1 MLSLFPQLL
10 DFQFFGPL
18 FLRLIL
24 GAIFIV
30 HGYPKLFK
38 NFGGT
43 AKFFESLG
51 IKPGKLWALVVGLT
65 EFVGGIFLIA
75 GFLVQLV
82 ALAAVI
88 DMAVA
93 IWKVKWSHG
102 FKDGYEF
109 ELTLLVIAL
118 SLLVL
123 GSGAYAIDLPL

>member
-1 MLSLFPQLL
+1 MLSIFPQLL
-10 DFQFFGPL
+10 DLQFFGPL

-38 NFGGT
+38 NFAGT
-43 AKFFESLG
+43 VQFFESIG
-51 IKPGKLWALVVGLT
+51 IRPAKFWVVAVGLT

-82 ALAAVI
+82 ALAAIV

-93 IWKVKWSHG
+93 IWKVGRKRG
-102 FKDGYEF
+102 FVGGYEF
-109 ELTLLVIAL
+109 ELSLLVIAL

-123 GSGAYAIDLPL
+123 GPGAYAIDFPL